1 MALYSSIASCLP
13 SDADKDILTA
23 ERSGSAEEGQQR
35 CQGTGSAFR
44 SGTSSVSLSLLY
56 IPTWAWS
63 GFLLDIWDCLANTY
77 IPWGNFALL

>member
-1 MALYSSIASCLP
+1 MALYSSLASCLP

-23 ERSGSAEEGQQR
+23 ERSGSADEGQQR

-44 SGTSSVSLSLLY
+44 SGTSSVSLSLVLH

-63 GFLLDIWDCLANTY
+63 GFLLNIW
-77 IPWGNFALL
+77 IV